1 MSLIKTISL
10 PSLGDGRGELVAI
23 EGLKTIPFEIARV
36 YYLMR
41 LNEHARGFH
50 AHKKLKQVVVCL
62 HGSCRFVLD
71 DGTRREQITLDCPN
85 TALFIEN
92 MIWREMHDF
101 KNECIIMVLADTC
114 YDESDYIRQ
123 YGDFLQLTQKQFL
136 DSDYGSA

>member
-10 PSLGDGRGELVAI
+10 PSIGDGRGELVAI

-36 YYLMR
+36 YYLMQ

-50 AHKKLKQVVVCL
+50 AHKKLKQVVICL

-71 DGTRREQITLDCPN
+71 DGVKREQIILDNPN

-92 MIWREMHDF
+92 MTWREMYDF
-101 KNECIIMVLADTC
+101 KNECVILVLADTY
-114 YDESDYIRQ
+114 YDEADYIRD
-123 YGDFLQLTQKQFL
+123 YDDFLRLSRQRIQELANEI
-136 DSDYGSA
+136 D